1 VWILAKI
8 KIKIFGK
15 SKQKYE
21 LNVAEMD
28 QPIPVGE
35 KHKNNRPP
43 ELTEAQKTNI
53 RRTLA
58 ECGPSNRMSMVT
70 STKIERK

>member
-1 VWILAKI
+1 
-8 KIKIFGK
+8 
-15 SKQKYE
+15 
-21 LNVAEMD
+21 MD